1 MKIKRIHITLLV
13 IILGLIIL
21 SLISLLSIQLQE
33 SIKYN
38 EVQEYYLYRTLLGI
52 LLIGFGVLIEYKKV
66 ITVFRNGT
74 HLNFY
79 HLIGSVVLIILLMIP
94 FNIGIEYTSSLK
106 GILLLII
113 NSTSTRSVLGI
124 SAGIFLTRSFS
135 DTRLKQEVSVNR
147 SSQI

>member
-38 EVQEYYLYRTLLGI
+38 EVQEYYLYRTLVGI

-74 HLNFY
+74 HLNVY

-113 NSTSTRSVLGI
+113 NSTSTRSILGI

-135 DTRLKQEVSVNR
+135 ETRLKEEISENR
-147 SSQI
+147 SSQL

>member
-1 MKIKRIHITLLV
+1 MKKEKIHITLLFIV
-13 IILGLIIL
+13 LGLIIL

-33 SIKYN
+33 NIKYN
-38 EVQEYYLYRTLLGI
+38 EVQEYYLYRTLVGI

-74 HLNFY
+74 HINVY

-135 DTRLKQEVSVNR
+135 ETRLKEEISENR
-147 SSQI
+147 SSQL

>member
-1 MKIKRIHITLLV
+1 
-13 IILGLIIL
+13 
-21 SLISLLSIQLQE
+21 LQE

-38 EVQEYYLYRTLLGI
+38 EVQEYYLYRTLVGI

-74 HLNFY
+74 HLNVY

-135 DTRLKQEVSVNR
+135 ETRLKEEISEDR
-147 SSQI
+147 SSQL